1 MSRRRSRKA
10 DSDDEDEEDFSE
22 LMERCSSPPPYPPSK
37 RPCHRAGTA
46 SISSTAEPQSPTL
59 PSQSLSAATSL
70 NPNMALTTRQIA
82 HHHRLKVAQV
92 PELERFSLDPPNIML
107 MKVYAKLTALENKM
121 ASIEAAVPEYSV
133 SASLKVNIDKYAA
146 AVLLSTKIIAY
157 KGDPPTEQLLSI
169 IRKFQFDLPVGIERN
184 PADWA
189 KIANSVKLPGTD
201 TYLAGKECQDIYTLT
216 KSLVAGT
223 SCKIS
228 SPLCARVAVL
238 RKVYIV
244 NPGSS
249 FWDKV
254 DSKLRSIRKQADFS
268 EEMIQKILKGTLSA
282 DKKQYGDVE
291 GIIQEQEPAAMVNQF
306 QQTVDEII
314 ELNSLTPA
322 GRPNSTASRS
332 PEPRA
337 SANTNDPQADAAG
350 QITDRPMGSAHSKNA
365 TVDEDDK
372 IALRL
377 ANYAATTASSNGK
390 NVLARV
396 EQATL
401 LAHEPHLQEAAT
413 LAVALLDMI
422 PRLCGNESA
431 FRSLATD
438 ACDLVYAVMNG
449 YEECDKQGCTFPQGM
464 VHILQVSLQQI
475 KQEVESVASRGFLS
489 GFLSRGD
496 DAERIKKC
504 KEDSQRYL
512 DMLEL
517 QSHITTRQAVSHIQE
532 QTNTILAASQSERE
546 HGFATRS

>member
-1 MSRRRSRKA
+1 
-10 DSDDEDEEDFSE
+10 
-22 LMERCSSPPPYPPSK
+22 
-37 RPCHRAGTA
+37 
-46 SISSTAEPQSPTL
+46 
-59 PSQSLSAATSL
+59 
-70 NPNMALTTRQIA
+70 
-82 HHHRLKVAQV
+82 
-92 PELERFSLDPPNIML
+92 ML

-189 KIANSVKLPGTD
+189 KVITTCQESLTQLRSKFKKVIANSVKLPGTD

-350 QITDRPMGSAHSKNA
+350 QITDRSTSTANTEVTTG
-365 TVDEDDK
+365 E
-372 IALRL
+372 AL
-377 ANYAATTASSNGK
+377 
-390 NVLARV
+390 
-396 EQATL
+396 
-401 LAHEPHLQEAAT
+401 
-413 LAVALLDMI
+413 
-422 PRLCGNESA
+422 
-431 FRSLATD
+431 
-438 ACDLVYAVMNG
+438 
-449 YEECDKQGCTFPQGM
+449 
-464 VHILQVSLQQI
+464 
-475 KQEVESVASRGFLS
+475 
-489 GFLSRGD
+489 
-496 DAERIKKC
+496 
-504 KEDSQRYL
+504 
-512 DMLEL
+512 
-517 QSHITTRQAVSHIQE
+517 
-532 QTNTILAASQSERE
+532 
-546 HGFATRS
+546 